1 MKISRF
7 YQQSKMRI
15 DEELALSTGNHRH
28 AIQVLRLKIDQ
39 TLILFN
45 GDGGEYQAK
54 LVLADKRNSRVFI
67 ESFDP
72 ITRESSLSTTLALA
86 TIKPDK
92 MDFAIQKAVE
102 LGVSIIQPIYTKRSV
117 IKIKKNRLEKK
128 MQHWQGVII
137 AACEQSGRTAIP
149 ELYEPKVIEDFLQSN
164 ADNEKCIAMLPGNHP
179 KINALKGFND
189 GADNNL
195 ESSRAITLMVGPEG
209 GFTDEEEL
217 AMITQGVIPISFGS
231 RILRAETAVIAG
243 LTACQQC
250 WGDL

>member
-7 YQQSKMRI
+7 YQKNDMPI
-15 DEELALSTGNHRH
+15 GEELELSTSNHRH

-39 TLILFN
+39 SLILFN
-45 GDGGEYQAK
+45 GDSGEYHAK
-54 LVLADKRNSRVFI
+54 LVYSDKRNSRVLI

-72 ITRESSLSTTLALA
+72 INRESPLSTTLALA

-102 LGVSIIQPIYTKRSV
+102 LGISIIQPIYTKRSV
-117 IKIKKNRLEKK
+117 IKIKANRLDKK

-137 AACEQSGRTAIP
+137 SACEQSGRTKLP
-149 ELYEPKVIEDFLQSN
+149 ELREPLDFDKFLDS
-164 ADNEKCIAMLPGNHP
+164 ASETTCIAMLPGNYP
-179 KINALKGFND
+179 KINELG
-189 GADNNL
+189 
-195 ESSRAITLMVGPEG
+195 SRKSLSLLIGPEG
-209 GFTDEEEL
+209 GFTEDEEEL
-217 AMITQGVIPISFGS
+217 MLQKGIAPISFGS

-243 LTACQQC
+243 LTACQQL

>member
-7 YQQSKMRI
+7 FQQCDMQI
-15 DEELALSTGNHRH
+15 GEELALSAENHRH

-54 LVLADKRNSRVFI
+54 LVLADKRKSHVLI

-72 ITRESSLSTTLALA
+72 ITRESPLITTVVLA
-86 TIKPDK
+86 TIKSDK

-102 LGVSIIQPIYTKRSV
+102 LGVSKIQPVYTKRSV
-117 IKIKKNRLEKK
+117 IKIKENRLDKK

-149 ELYEPKVIEDFLQSN
+149 ELYMPKTIEAFLQNDS
-164 ADNEKCIAMLPGNHP
+164 DSKRCIAMLPSNHP
-179 KINALKGFND
+179 KINDLEGFDCIHEKNQ
-189 GADNNL
+189 
-195 ESSRAITLMVGPEG
+195 EITLLVGPEG
-209 GFTDEEEL
+209 GFTDEEEQ
-217 AMITQGVIPISFGS
+217 AMLVQGVTPVSFGS

-243 LTACQQC
+243 LTACQQR

>member
-7 YQQSKMRI
+7 FQQCDMYI
-15 DEELALSTGNHRH
+15 GEELALSAENHRH

-39 TLILFN
+39 NLILFN
-45 GDGGEYQAK
+45 GYGGEYQAK
-54 LVLADKRNSRVFI
+54 LILADKRKSRVLI

-72 ITRESSLSTTLALA
+72 ITRESPLITTLVLA

-102 LGVSIIQPIYTKRSV
+102 LGVSIIQPVYTKRSV
-117 IKIKKNRLEKK
+117 VNIKENRLDKK

-149 ELYEPKVIEDFLQSN
+149 ALYMPKTIEAFLQKVS
-164 ADNEKCIAMLPGNHP
+164 DDKKCIAMLLGEHP
-179 KINALKGFND
+179 KINTLDGFD
-189 GADNNL
+189 KNL
-195 ESSRAITLMVGPEG
+195 ENIHEKKRAITLMVGPEG
-209 GFTDEEEL
+209 GFTDEEEQ
-217 AMITQGVIPISFGS
+217 AMLMKDVTPISFGG

-243 LTACQQC
+243 LTACQQH